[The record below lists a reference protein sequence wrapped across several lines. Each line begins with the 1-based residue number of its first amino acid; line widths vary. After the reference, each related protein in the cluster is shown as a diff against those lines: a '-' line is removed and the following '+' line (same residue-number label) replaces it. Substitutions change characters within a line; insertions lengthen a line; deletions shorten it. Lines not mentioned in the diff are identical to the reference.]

1 MQEVQFDV
9 AIIGGGPAGS
19 CCGSLLKKYMPDCR
33 VVILER
39 EKFPRDHIGESL
51 LPIVPQVIHEMGAW
65 DKVEAA
71 EFPIKIG
78 ATCRWGKKR
87 DLWDFEF
94 LPTHLFREDQRPG
107 TFEGQRVH
115 TTWQVYRPVFDEILL
130 DHAAEL
136 GCDVREE
143 TKVVEVKSTGDH
155 VDGLVLQSGE
165 TIRAKQ
171 YVDASGVSSILRKA
185 LGVEAD
191 YPTSLR
197 NIAIWDYWDNADWAV
212 KVGAGGTRILVVSID
227 WGWLWFIPIAPT
239 KTSLGLVL
247 PLEHYKKSG
256 ERPEDLYAKAVKQ
269 DPLIAE
275 LIRKATRE
283 NVIRTTNDWSY
294 IADRLAGENWYLAG
308 DSCGFADPIL
318 SAGLTLAMFGARQV
332 AYSII
337 AEMQGSHDGE
347 WLKSYYSD
355 KQRSQILQHI
365 KFADFWYSSNGAF
378 TDLVDYCKTIAKESG
393 HDMSSN
399 AAFGWMATGGFT
411 NDDPV
416 VPMLGGFAIQAV
428 KIQLARISQ
437 TRATWKVSEYNVFK
451 LDLEGAEE
459 STFPVFSE
467 GKVWTT
473 PCYKRNGKLL
483 PNYGM
488 FGLVIKMLQED
499 HRIVR
504 ALQWLENYFYENPK
518 YPTIAMGM
526 DYAIATLEAM
536 IDDGW
541 VTCDKNKREE
551 FIVYDTPAE
560 SATFHTNQDI
570 VKAFG
575 L

>member
-1 MQEVQFDV
+1 MNHYDV

-19 CCGSLLKKYMPDCR
+19 CCGTLLKKYMPELN

-78 ATCRWGKKR
+78 ATYRWGKKK

-94 LPTHLFREDQRPG
+94 LPIHLFTEDQRPG
-107 TFEGQRVH
+107 KFEGQRVH
-115 TTWQVYRPVFDEILL
+115 TTWQVYRPIFDEILL
-130 DHAAEL
+130 DHAAEM
-136 GCDVREE
+136 GCEVREE
-143 TKVVEVKSTGDH
+143 TKVLKIKATGDH
-155 VDGLVLQSGE
+155 VDGLVLESGE
-165 TIRAKQ
+165 EVQAKH

-185 LGVEAD
+185 MGVEAD

-197 NIAIWDYWDNADWAV
+197 NIAIWDYWDNADWAI
-212 KVGAGGTRILVVSID
+212 KVGTGGTRILVLSID

-239 KTSLGLVL
+239 KTSLGLVC
-247 PLEHYKKSG
+247 PLAYYRKSG
-256 ERPEDLYAKAVKQ
+256 KRPVELYEMAVKQ
-269 DPLIAE
+269 EPLIAE
-275 LIRKATRE
+275 LTKNGSRE
-283 NVIRTTNDWSY
+283 GVIRTTNDWSY
-294 IADRLAGENWYLAG
+294 IAERLAGENWYLAG

-337 AEMQGSHDGE
+337 AETRGTHDGK
-347 WLKSYYSD
+347 WLKEYYSE
-355 KQRSQILQHI
+355 KQRSQIRQHI
-365 KFADFWYSSNGAF
+365 QFADFWYSSNGAF
-378 TDLVDYCKTIAKESG
+378 TDLVDYCKEIAQQAG

-416 VPMLGGFAIQAV
+416 VPMLGGFAMQAV
-428 KIQLARISQ
+428 KIQMARISQ
-437 TRATWKVSEYNVFK
+437 TRASWKVSEYNVFK
-451 LDLEGAEE
+451 LNLEGAEE

-473 PCYKRNGKLL
+473 PCWRRGNKML

-488 FGLVIKMLQED
+488 WKIVIGMLQREQ
-499 HRIVR
+499 RIVP
-504 ALQWLENYFYENPK
+504 ALQWLENYFYENPL
-518 YPTIAMGM
+518 YPSIQMGM
-526 DYAIATLEAM
+526 EYAITTLEAM

-541 VTCDKNKREE
+541 VTCEKNMKDE
-551 FIVYDTPAE
+551 FIVYETPAE
-560 SATFHTNQDI
+560 SAAFHTNRDI
-570 VKAFG
+570 SKIFG
-575 L
+575 V